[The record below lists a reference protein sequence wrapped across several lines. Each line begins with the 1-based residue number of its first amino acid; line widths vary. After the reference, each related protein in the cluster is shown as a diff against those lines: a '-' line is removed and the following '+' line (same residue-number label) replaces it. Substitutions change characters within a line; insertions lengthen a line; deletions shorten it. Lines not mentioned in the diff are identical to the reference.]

1 MQSCHMKTA
10 GLRHALATAAAILS
24 LTATVLVPAPAHAQ
38 FGGIVYDPSNYAQ
51 NVLTAARTLELIN
64 NQIRALQNQATSL
77 INEARNLATLPTSV
91 LAPLQQQIQQ
101 TQALLGQAQRM
112 AYNVQQIETEFARQ
126 YKSMDLTASQR
137 TMVKSAEGRW
147 QNSVA
152 AFEDALKVQAGA
164 VANIEG
170 TRNAV
175 NDLVTASQSA
185 TGALQA
191 AQAGNQLLAVQSQQ
205 LTDLIASVTAMGRSQ
220 TLDAAN
226 GAAAKSQAREQLRR
240 FLAPGRGYVA
250 TSVQM
255 FRN

>member
-1 MQSCHMKTA
+1 MKSSHMKRA

-24 LTATVLVPAPAHAQ
+24 LTATVLVPAPAYAQ

-51 NVLTAARTLELIN
+51 NVLTAARSLEQIN

-77 INEARNLATLPTSV
+77 VNEARNLATLPTSV
-91 LAPLQQQIQQ
+91 LAPLQQQITQ

-112 AYNVQQIETEFARQ
+112 AYNVQAIQTEFARQ
-126 YKSMDLTASQR
+126 YKSTDLTASQR
-137 TMVKSAEGRW
+137 TMVESAEGRW
-147 QNSVA
+147 QNSVS

-205 LTDLIASVTAMGRSQ
+205 LTDLIASVTAMGRAQ
-220 TLDAAN
+220 TLDAASS
-226 GAAAKSQAREQLRR
+226 AAAKAQAREQLRR

>member
-1 MQSCHMKTA
+1 MKSAHMKRT
-10 GLRHALATAAAILS
+10 GLRHALAAGAAILS
-24 LTATVLVPAPAHAQ
+24 LTATVLVPAPAYAQ

-51 NVLTAARTLELIN
+51 NVLTAARSLEQIN

-112 AYNVQQIETEFARQ
+112 AYNVQQIQTEFARQ
-126 YKSMDLTASQR
+126 YTSMDLTASQR
-137 TMVKSAEGRW
+137 TMVEGAEGRW

-185 TGALQA
+185 SGALQA
-191 AQAGNQLLAVQSQQ
+191 TQAGNQLLAVQSQQ
-205 LTDLIASVTAMGRSQ
+205 LTDLIASVTAMGRAQ
-220 TLDAAN
+220 TLDAASR
-226 GAAAKSQAREQLRR
+226 AAAKAQAREQLRR
-240 FLAPGRGYVA
+240 FLAPGRGYVP